1 MTTQFMT
8 PDIMHRLSNIQGRIK
23 FCWKAEVIVYSLS
36 GAVRLNTD
44 LLMCFGFKWFMKH
57 V

>member
-1 MTTQFMT
+1 MTSQFMT
-8 PDIMHRLSNIQGRIK
+8 RDILHHLSDIEGRIK